1 MTEIIRKK
9 HTGETTT
16 NPGQFGSVQKLEA
29 TTDAG
34 LVHTDQL
41 TTDEENFVALL
52 VSEYT
57 SMTESDF
64 EDFTSYYGYEFND
77 QVSTVSTAMYEYYN
91 RDINHFTCSPE
102 TDPDGGISG
111 YNVGAYIGQGQYV
124 TSFLETKYATDDRDA
139 TGVKQAASIASALDY
154 EYKKVLKRLD
164 GGIRSGD
171 TQLRTPSVEDATER
185 LTAAQYEVKKAAKYL
200 DEQKRLAA
208 DTKPVPDTTEE

>member
-9 HTGETTT
+9 HTGETTD
-16 NPGQFGSVQKLEA
+16 NPGQFGSVPKLEA

-34 LVHTDQL
+34 LVSADQL
-41 TTDEENFVALL
+41 THVEENIAALL
-52 VSEYT
+52 VSDYT
-57 SMTESDF
+57 SMSDF